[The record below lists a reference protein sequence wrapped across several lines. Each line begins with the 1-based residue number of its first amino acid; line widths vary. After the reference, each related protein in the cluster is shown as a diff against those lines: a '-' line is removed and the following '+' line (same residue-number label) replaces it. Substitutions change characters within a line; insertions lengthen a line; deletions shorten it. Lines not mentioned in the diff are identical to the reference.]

1 MIDNTRN
8 AEQKVF
14 QRKGKPQRMRRTNPG
29 YFSPLAELPDTG
41 RGLGKGPGN
50 FRRHMHRRRKRMA
63 RKLGYNSCRVGA
75 IMCQEKRNCRH
86 RRRTR

>member
-1 MIDNTRN
+1 MIDKTRN

-29 YFSPLAELPDTG
+29 YFSPLVELPDTG

-50 FRRHMHRRRKRMA
+50 
-63 RKLGYNSCRVGA
+63 
-75 IMCQEKRNCRH
+75 
-86 RRRTR
+86 

>member
-1 MIDNTRN
+1 MSNNTRN

-14 QRKGKPQRMRRTNPG
+14 PRTGKTQRMRRTIPG

-50 FRRHMHRRRKRMA
+50 
-63 RKLGYNSCRVGA
+63 
-75 IMCQEKRNCRH
+75 
-86 RRRTR
+86 